1 MDFLKTKNSH
11 ERDEYISFEP
21 GPHKYTVN
29 GDTDYVSVTTW
40 IHRHFQPFD
49 SDKIIE
55 NMMKSR
61 NWSKSEYYGMT
72 PSEIKATWKHSTDLG
87 TIMHDNIERFYNECL
102 TKPDESTEFGY
113 FLEFNEKHKE
123 ILKPYRTEWMI
134 YNEDLRFSGSIDM
147 IFEDKNGDLHMMD
160 WKRSKKIRKAAFN
173 NASSTNP
180 IIEHLPDSN
189 YWHYCLQL
197 NTYKRIIEEKY
208 NKKIKS
214 MHLVC
219 LHPNNENKTYQKIK
233 VVDLQEE
240 VKELFEERLK
250 QLNS

>member
-1 MDFLKTKNSH
+1 
-11 ERDEYISFEP
+11 
-21 GPHKYTVN
+21 
-29 GDTDYVSVTTW
+29 
-40 IHRHFQPFD
+40 
-49 SDKIIE
+49 
-55 NMMKSR
+55 
-61 NWSKSEYYGMT
+61 
-72 PSEIKATWKHSTDLG
+72 
-87 TIMHDNIERFYNECL
+87 
-102 TKPDESTEFGY
+102 
-113 FLEFNEKHKE
+113 
-123 ILKPYRTEWMI
+123 
-134 YNEDLRFSGSIDM
+134 M

-173 NASSTNP
+173 NASSNNP